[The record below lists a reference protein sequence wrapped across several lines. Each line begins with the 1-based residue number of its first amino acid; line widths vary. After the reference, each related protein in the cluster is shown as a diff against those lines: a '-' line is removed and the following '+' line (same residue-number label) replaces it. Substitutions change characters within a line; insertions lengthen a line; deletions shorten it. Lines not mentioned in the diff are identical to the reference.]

1 MSIASEM
8 DKDIRQYS
16 EQVKSDCEK
25 IAREVQADMLAM
37 IPSRTPVGKGDRNGH
52 LRDGWVKGDI
62 RLKSGAGTLY
72 GVRSKNKP
80 SIVHLVNFPHRIVTM
95 ARGNN
100 EQGTA
105 TFRHVGTALYR
116 TAAAG
121 MTHGDPF
128 VDEVQDE
135 GVQELDERLTRYFN
149 GTE

>member
-1 MSIASEM
+1 MSLASEM

-25 IAREVQADMLAM
+25 IAREVQADMLTR

-52 LRDGWVKGDI
+52 LKDGWVKGDI

-80 SIVHLVNFPHRIVTM
+80 TVVHLVNFPHRII
-95 ARGNN
+95 ALEYRGAS
-100 EQGTA
+100 GSPL
-105 TFRHVGTALYR
+105 LYR
-116 TAAAG
+116 AEKG
-121 MTHGDPF
+121 MTKGNPF

-135 GVQELDERLTRYFN
+135 GVRELDERLRRYFN
-149 GTE
+149 E